1 MPERYTVPV
10 GEELGVL
17 WWNLGDLNPAPL
29 VCQTSALPD
38 ELRPHVETREGIEP
52 STVGLQPTFLPE
64 IRVIAG
70 PHPGVVG
77 R

>member
-1 MPERYTVPV
+1 
-10 GEELGVL
+10 
-17 WWNLGDLNPAPL
+17 
-29 VCQTSALPD
+29 
-38 ELRPHVETREGIEP
+38 VETREGIEP